1 VEVLEAGMASV
12 GAAQAE
18 LERHREAVARQIDEQ
33 IAAVQQ
39 MVTGALAQRKA
50 ELLRALAAEHAPRK
64 ACLDAQHAG
73 LARRQVRLSA

>member
-1 VEVLEAGMASV
+1 
-12 GAAQAE
+12 
-18 LERHREAVARQIDEQ
+18 
-33 IAAVQQ
+33 